1 MDALRVTGPGALALC
16 RVALPSPGADEVA
29 VRVAF
34 VGICGTDVE
43 IARGDMVYY
52 TSGAARFPCTLGHEW
67 SGVVIEVGA
76 GEAAARFAVGD
87 HVVGECSVGCARAG
101 CARCASGSY
110 HRCADRTETGIMNRD
125 GAAAERVVLPAR
137 ALHRVAAS
145 VPLRAAALVEPAAV
159 ALNAALLAN
168 VGPGSLVAVLG
179 DGPIGLLLLLVS
191 RALGADAVFVVGAD
205 DARLALAARLGAAAV
220 VDARGGADVPAALTL
235 PPATVMG

>member
-1 MDALRVTGPGALALC
+1 MYLGSLVVQPFDAAHPVALR
-16 RVALPSPGADEVA
+16 
-29 VRVAF
+29 
-34 VGICGTDVE
+34 
-43 IARGDMVYY
+43 
-52 TSGAARFPCTLGHEW
+52 
-67 SGVVIEVGA
+67 
-76 GEAAARFAVGD
+76 
-87 HVVGECSVGCARAG
+87 
-101 CARCASGSY
+101 
-110 HRCADRTETGIMNRD
+110 
-125 GAAAERVVLPAR
+125 
-137 ALHRVAAS
+137 AAS

-235 PPATVMG
+235 PPATVRG